1 MVKKG
6 ITSAAQLKGKSLAT
20 PSLGNTQDVALRYW
34 LKQNGVTTT
43 TTGGGDAF
51 IKPTK
56 PNSAAV
62 LQFKSG
68 QIAGGSEP
76 APYDVQMVSDG
87 GTVLLSEPGVTTL
100 LIVTKSF
107 LSAHPAIVSDL
118 LKAQVQANAFIKSNP
133 TQAQADA
140 NAELASYT
148 GKPLKANLVAASF
161 KEITFTNDPDAA
173 SLKTDAD
180 QAVSLGLLKPVNL
193 TGIYESRPAQQG
205 AGRGRR
211 IPGQFV
217 ANGEAGEFRDG
228 HRPPRGPPDRGSG
241 GSVRL
246 TGVSKVFGRGGS
258 AVRALDQVSLEVP
271 PGEFTCL
278 IGASGCGKSTLLSLV
293 AGLEQPTSGEVST
306 GGGRV
311 AFMFQEP
318 ALFPWLTAAGN
329 VELALRARGLGKAE
343 RRQRTA
349 ELLDTVHLTGFGGK
363 RPHQLSGGMRQRV
376 ALARAL
382 AQDAD
387 VLLMD
392 EPFGALDAMTRDVL
406 HDELDRICAGRQLTI
421 LFVTH
426 NVREAVRLGDRVVVL
441 SSRPGRV
448 IAEFDVPIERPRRID
463 SAPVAELA
471 AQVTDRLREEMSR
484 DVR

>member
-1 MVKKG
+1 MRRVTTAAMIAAALLLAGCSSSSSSSSGSTSNTNAGGSSPVTVRLGFLSNITHAPALIAMKEGFFTKAIGSAGTLKATAFSAGTEETTAILSGQLDAAYVGPNPAITAWQKSSDIQIISGVATGGASIVVKKG

-34 LKQNGVTTT
+34 LKQHGVTTN

-76 APYDVQMVSDG
+76 APYDIQMVQDG

-148 GKPLKANLVAASF
+148 GKPLKADLIAASF
-161 KEITFTNDPDAA
+161 KEITFTNDPNQA

-193 TGIYESRPAQQG
+193 DGIY
-205 AGRGRR
+205 
-211 IPGQFV
+211 
-217 ANGEAGEFRDG
+217 DL
-228 HRPPRGPPDRGSG
+228 GP
-241 GSVRL
+241 L
-246 TGVSKVFGRGGS
+246 NKV
-258 AVRALDQVSLEVP
+258 L
-271 PGEFTCL
+271 
-278 IGASGCGKSTLLSLV
+278 AS
-293 AGLEQPTSGEVST
+293 
-306 GGGRV
+306 
-311 AFMFQEP
+311 
-318 ALFPWLTAAGN
+318 AAG
-329 VELALRARGLGKAE
+329 
-343 RRQRTA
+343 
-349 ELLDTVHLTGFGGK
+349 
-363 RPHQLSGGMRQRV
+363 
-376 ALARAL
+376 
-382 AQDAD
+382 
-387 VLLMD
+387 
-392 EPFGALDAMTRDVL
+392 
-406 HDELDRICAGRQLTI
+406 
-421 LFVTH
+421 
-426 NVREAVRLGDRVVVL
+426 
-441 SSRPGRV
+441 
-448 IAEFDVPIERPRRID
+448 
-463 SAPVAELA
+463 
-471 AQVTDRLREEMSR
+471 
-484 DVR
+484 